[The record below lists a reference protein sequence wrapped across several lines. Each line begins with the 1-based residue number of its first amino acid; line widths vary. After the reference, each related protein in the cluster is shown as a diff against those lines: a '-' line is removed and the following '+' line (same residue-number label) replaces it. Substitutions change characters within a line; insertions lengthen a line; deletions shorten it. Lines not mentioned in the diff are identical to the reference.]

1 MERERSQLMIGIVII
16 GHADFPKGIKSAV
29 ELLAGNPPQFETL
42 GLYPGDDP
50 LEFKNKAI
58 RTIDSVNTGNGVL
71 VLIDLFGGTP
81 CNTTAQLLESKDIYA
96 VAGANL
102 PMTIQAVFTRDEM
115 TIEELVEDILKT
127 GNASLVDVRTHYQV
141 ISENDDEENF

>member
-1 MERERSQLMIGIVII
+1 MIGIVII

-102 PMTIQAVFTRDEM
+102 
-115 TIEELVEDILKT
+115 KT

>member
-1 MERERSQLMIGIVII
+1 M
-16 GHADFPKGIKSAV
+16 
-29 ELLAGNPPQFETL
+29 
-42 GLYPGDDP
+42 
-50 LEFKNKAI
+50 
-58 RTIDSVNTGNGVL
+58 NTGNGVL

-115 TIEELVEDILKT
+115 TIEELVEDILET